1 MSFMS
6 ETTDFRPGMGLMH
19 GMAAALGAA
28 QTAFRARADYERLA
42 RLSDAELEAQG
53 LSRATLAEA
62 VFARHFRGA

>member
-28 QTAFRARADYERLA
+28 QTAFRARADYDRLA
-42 RLSDAELEAQG
+42 RLTDAELAARG
-53 LSRATLAEA
+53 LSRDTLAETL
-62 VFARHFRGA
+62 FARHYRGS